1 MEQLTNP
8 FPPLEMDE
16 KLIYK
21 KFIKATSEDPRYL
34 RPDRWREIVA
44 ILNKYKLKSALEFG
58 AGVSTMLF
66 KHHGLSVVSCETDL
80 VYMKFVKDLVGNNVD
95 FRSWDNETS
104 PIHDNERF
112 DLGLVDGCLPRNRQA
127 EIAIKCCRFVAL
139 DDSVRDIK
147 RSLWSLLSPFERV
160 DKETTIISIFKIR

>member
-1 MEQLTNP
+1 
-8 FPPLEMDE
+8 MDE

-21 KFIKATSEDPRYL
+21 KFIKATNEDPRYL
-34 RPDRWREIVA
+34 RPDRWREILA
-44 ILNKYKLKSALEFG
+44 IINQYKLKSALEFG

-66 KHHGLSVVSCETDL
+66 RHHSLSVVSCETDMA
-80 VYMKFVKDLVGNNVD
+80 YMRFVQDLAGNDVD
-95 FRSWDNETS
+95 FRVWDNNIS
-104 PIHDNERF
+104 PIKDDERF
-112 DLGLVDGCLPRNRQA
+112 DFGLVDGCLPRNRQA

-160 DKETTIISIFKIR
+160 DKDTTIISIFKII